1 MSATEQ
7 LAQNL
12 QETADF
18 LHVQKSVLDQPTWKM
33 VVEQQTS
40 VMLRR
45 LELLNTLSPG
55 EATAIVKLVT
65 ESKLGEIDPQ
75 WRSKAVLAVGAR
87 VSHGGKATTA
97 ARPKQA
103 MSNWSSYL
111 SVKDVELLQ
120 SANLSNYA
128 KLDVVANRMVRIG
141 LDLPTESSAG
151 VALGNNKQS
160 LELLQTLKCLMR
172 SKARKAGKKSMEHI
186 ETYPYKPSQALI
198 AVAYDADDPPCEI
211 TSPVAGR
218 ISCLRKTA
226 KGVKEDSPPS
236 TELVPAPAQPATN
249 AVDANPMGF
258 GREAMQ
264 MFQMFQMFQSLQ
276 GGGSGAGSSNAGSPS
291 AGNGAN
297 LLTNLQVFGNKGN
310 VTMTPSPAN
319 RLTAEPPASAAKAAT
334 IAAGES
340 QTDSQEQSPKGL
352 ELVLPL
358 TKQVI
363 SPEEQLSL
371 VKTATAERQ
380 AAKEEAKRA
389 EAAAEQ
395 VFLNTGDRCDK
406 KVKIQ
411 DEENCGAEWQRALQ
425 LIDEAPE
432 DVE

>member
-1 MSATEQ
+1 MALLYISVFMYDQALVARQ
-7 LAQNL
+7 LR
-12 QETADF
+12 
-18 LHVQKSVLDQPTWKM
+18 VCG
-33 VVEQQTS
+33 
-40 VMLRR
+40 
-45 LELLNTLSPG
+45 EL
-55 EATAIVKLVT
+55 
-65 ESKLGEIDPQ
+65 
-75 WRSKAVLAVGAR
+75 
-87 VSHGGKATTA
+87 
-97 ARPKQA
+97 
-103 MSNWSSYL
+103 
-111 SVKDVELLQ
+111 
-120 SANLSNYA
+120 
-128 KLDVVANRMVRIG
+128 
-141 LDLPTESSAG
+141 G

-160 LELLQTLKCLMR
+160 LELLQTLQCLMR

-226 KGVKEDSPPS
+226 TGVKEDSPPS

-258 GREAMQ
+258 GQEAMQ

-276 GGGSGAGSSNAGSPS
+276 GGGSGAGSSNASSPS

-297 LLTNLQVFGNKGN
+297 LLTNLQVFGNKSH

-319 RLTAEPPASAAKAAT
+319 RLTADPPASAAKAAT
-334 IAAGES
+334 VAAHGES

-371 VKTATAERQ
+371 VKTAKAERQ
-380 AAKEEAKRA
+380 AAKEEAKQA

-395 VFLNTGDRCDK
+395 PVWESTGQRK
-406 KVKIQ
+406 GQGKGEIWRQ
-411 DEENCGAEWQRALQ
+411 SQGFHEETSR
-425 LIDEAPE
+425 D
-432 DVE
+432 

>member
-1 MSATEQ
+1 MALLYISVFMYDQALVARQ
-7 LAQNL
+7 LR
-12 QETADF
+12 
-18 LHVQKSVLDQPTWKM
+18 VCG
-33 VVEQQTS
+33 
-40 VMLRR
+40 
-45 LELLNTLSPG
+45 EL
-55 EATAIVKLVT
+55 
-65 ESKLGEIDPQ
+65 
-75 WRSKAVLAVGAR
+75 
-87 VSHGGKATTA
+87 
-97 ARPKQA
+97 
-103 MSNWSSYL
+103 
-111 SVKDVELLQ
+111 
-120 SANLSNYA
+120 
-128 KLDVVANRMVRIG
+128 
-141 LDLPTESSAG
+141 G
-151 VALGNNKQS
+151 VALGNSKQS

-334 IAAGES
+334 VAAPGES

-358 TKQVI
+358 TKPVI

-380 AAKEEAKRA
+380 AAKEEAKQA

-395 VFLNTGDRCDK
+395 PEKKGKSQAKGKAKAKGKSGAKAKASTKRQAETEDVSRPKAKAKASADKKIWSKEDPPPVPAPKSGTTWYRHGKIHRNSGAFRVFLNAGDRCDK
-406 KVKIQ
+406 KVKIL